1 MASSGK
7 TSNYQLNQWTSNDYV
22 RMADFN
28 ADNQKID
35 TALKALD
42 SRAKIVYG
50 SYVGT
55 GTCDANTPMALDFA
69 NTLGEAP
76 KLFYISNDDYANPM
90 LAVRG
95 VHRIWLSPLR
105 NSNPVILE
113 WTATGLRWH
122 ADDAATQFNSTNI
135 TYYYVAIA

>member
-42 SRAKIVYG
+42 SRAKIIYG
-50 SYVGT
+50 TYVGT
-55 GTCDANTPMALDFA
+55 GGHGSASPKSLDFSA
-69 NTLGEAP
+69 TLGEAP
-76 KLFYISNDDYANPM
+76 KLFYIGGSTYPM
-90 LAVRG
+90 LVVRG
-95 VHRIWLSPLR
+95 ETAVTLFPMDNNTRVVV
-105 NSNPVILE
+105 N
-113 WTATGLRWH
+113 WTNTGLNWYNSY
-122 ADDAATQFNSTNI
+122 DDSYQFNVSGH
-135 TYYYVAIA
+135 TYYYIAIA